1 VRRPL
6 ANSTKNRKDACLEIF
21 LSYAHRDERLQ
32 EELNKHLAPLRRS
45 ALINVWHDR
54 KIGPGKDFDAEID
67 KWLTSADI
75 VLLLVS
81 PDFIN
86 SDYCYQ
92 REMKAALRRH
102 KTGVARV
109 IPVILRPVDWSKT
122 PIGKLLAIPKD
133 GNPVSTW
140 RHRDKALL
148 DVATNVRRVVEEI
161 VTERTSKP
169 RNAMVRAK
177 RNVI

>member
-1 VRRPL
+1 
-6 ANSTKNRKDACLEIF
+6 
-21 LSYAHRDERLQ
+21 
-32 EELNKHLAPLRRS
+32 
-45 ALINVWHDR
+45 
-54 KIGPGKDFDAEID
+54 
-67 KWLTSADI
+67 
-75 VLLLVS
+75 
-81 PDFIN
+81 
-86 SDYCYQ
+86 
-92 REMKAALRRH
+92 MKAALRRH